1 MLSCIYATRKDKRR
15 IKKQIKRNTKEKE
28 RRKRRNAKMDFWAG
42 FGKIISVEIGN
53 LKICLPQEISFLI
66 QDAKY
71 EKYGVFVMRVMIRQ
85 PDEEKTSQ
93 MRFLMAFLAKWLFVK
108 ILSLK
113 FAFLRGQICGI

>member
-28 RRKRRNAKMDFWAG
+28 RRKRRNAKMDFWAV

-53 LKICLPQEISFLI
+53 LKICLLQEISFWI
-66 QDAKY
+66 QNAKFK
-71 EKYGVFVMRVMIRQ
+71 EYGVFVMRVMIRQ

-93 MRFLMAFLAKWLFVK
+93 MRFLMAFLANWLFVK
-108 ILSLK
+108 I
-113 FAFLRGQICGI
+113 

>member
-53 LKICLPQEISFLI
+53 LKI
-66 QDAKY
+66 
-71 EKYGVFVMRVMIRQ
+71 
-85 PDEEKTSQ
+85 
-93 MRFLMAFLAKWLFVK
+93 
-108 ILSLK
+108 
-113 FAFLRGQICGI
+113 